1 VGDRTEESGWAVLNR
16 FHVVK
21 PGEWSLPSLTMM
33 METQQ
38 VSETL
43 VFNLTITQLITQ
55 VVRGEI
61 HTKFQCC
68 NFKKEDQG
76 KEWSDYVILSWA
88 SSTAGFH
95 SQMRQFA
102 VL

>member
-1 VGDRTEESGWAVLNR
+1 
-16 FHVVK
+16 
-21 PGEWSLPSLTMM
+21 MM

-43 VFNLTITQLITQ
+43 IFKSTITQMITQ

-61 HTKFQCC
+61 HTKFGCC
-68 NFKKEDQG
+68 SFKKEGQG
-76 KEWSDYVILSWA
+76 KEWSDYVIMSWA

-95 SQMRQFA
+95 SQ
-102 VL
+102 